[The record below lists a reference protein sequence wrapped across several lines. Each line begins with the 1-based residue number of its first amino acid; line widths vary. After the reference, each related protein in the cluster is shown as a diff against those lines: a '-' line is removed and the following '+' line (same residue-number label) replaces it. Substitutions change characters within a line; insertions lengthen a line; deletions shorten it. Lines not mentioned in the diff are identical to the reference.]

1 MSLTEQIITI
11 VMCVIGTV
19 MPRSLAFLLFKPG
32 KNMPAYIRYL
42 GRHSRRYFCHAGGLL
57 PQKCQLCQ
65 WILRNSGDDRTDGYD
80 GNPPVEAQYDAF
92 HGGGNSHLYASGS
105 GGVYRLIPGRPD
117 SVFIWQ

>member
-42 GRHSRRYFCHAGGLL
+42 GRAL
-57 PQKCQLCQ
+57 PAAIFAMLVVYCLK
-65 WILRNSGDDRTDGYD
+65 NVSF
-80 GNPPVEAQYDAF
+80 V
-92 HGGGNSHLYASGS
+92 SGS
-105 GGVYRLIPGRPD
+105 YGIPELMVTTAIHLWKRNMMLSMVAGTAIYMLLVQV
-117 SVFIWQ
+117 VFTG

>member
-42 GRHSRRYFCHAGGLL
+42 GRAL
-57 PQKCQLCQ
+57 PAAIFAMLVVYCLK
-65 WILRNSGDDRTDGYD
+65 NVSF
-80 GNPPVEAQYDAF
+80 V
-92 HGGGNSHLYASGS
+92 SGS
-105 GGVYRLIPGRPD
+105 YGIPEMIGLMVTTAIHLWKHNMML
-117 SVFIWQ
+117 SMVAGTAIYMLLVQVVFTG